1 MQEPSPPLSQERR
14 SRAHLFFLAAR
25 HEYRCGSLLRLSRQ
39 TNVPSTRCYFIGE
52 KRKNR
57 LLREDDVC
65 EDEKS
70 SERRVPRLEFLYDV
84 VVSVC
89 SALGKL
95 PVHV

>member
-1 MQEPSPPLSQERR
+1 MQEPSPPLSQEGR
-14 SRAHLFFLAAR
+14 SRAHLFLAAR

-52 KRKNR
+52 TRKNR
-57 LLREDDVC
+57 LLRTADVC
-65 EDEKS
+65 ADEKS
-70 SERRVPRLEFLYDV
+70 SARRVPRLECLYDV